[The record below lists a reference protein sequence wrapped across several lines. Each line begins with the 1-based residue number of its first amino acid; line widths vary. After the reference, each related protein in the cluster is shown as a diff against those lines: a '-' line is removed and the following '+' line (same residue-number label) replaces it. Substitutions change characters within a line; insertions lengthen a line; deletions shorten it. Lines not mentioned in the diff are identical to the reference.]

1 MKPFQTVFFHIA
13 ICIKGSMSFHGLK
26 AHLFLSLNN
35 SPFYEH
41 ATVHLSIHLLK
52 NTLLLLRFD
61 IMSKAAIN
69 HYL

>member
-1 MKPFQTVFFHIA
+1 
-13 ICIKGSMSFHGLK
+13 MSSHGLK

-41 ATVHLSIHLLK
+41 ATVRLSIHLLK
-52 NTLLLLRFD
+52 NTLDTWLLLRLD

-69 HYL
+69 HCM